1 MGRFDSFI
9 LESWYLLFR
18 YCNVHWLKIYI
29 CSYLP
34 DWMNIL
40 GKCCWSKMRSVQSRV
55 RATFSKYCTY
65 CIIRTDCFV
74 NYLIFIFPLV
84 CLIFSHLL
92 KVLPFLCVVVSL
104 QGRYSKMPD
113 CACHPIRILHF
124 IGFWTRGK

>member
-1 MGRFDSFI
+1 MQLFTKLDERTGKM
-9 LESWYLLFR
+9 LLIKTEV
-18 YCNVHWLKIYI
+18 CAVK
-29 CSYLP
+29 SEG
-34 DWMNIL
+34 NIFKVL
-40 GKCCWSKMRSVQSRV
+40 YR
-55 RATFSKYCTY
+55 
-65 CIIRTDCFV
+65 IIRTDCFV

-124 IGFWTRGK
+124 IGFWTHGK